1 MIFTILSSKYYYFV
15 YKKEQVE
22 SGKVLS
28 KSALNKLIKEVK
40 TSNGGPIVISYEI
53 KQDIADNLK
62 KFVPTEEADLKGD
75 VGDFGFIVI
84 GDRERQVQEV
94 LGKIRANFRLVD
106 FKSNQSKKLNL
117 GYGYSG
123 NGVQTMECSASLMTI
138 WILRLIMWTK
148 WDFSNN

>member
-1 MIFTILSSKYYYFV
+1 MLFVILYVFKNLFFFTF
-15 YKKEQVE
+15 KKEQVE

-28 KSALNKLIKEVK
+28 KSAMNKLVKEVK

-62 KFVPTEEADLKGD
+62 KFLPAEETDLKGD

-84 GDRERQVQEV
+84 GDKERQVQEV

-106 FKSNQSKKLNL
+106 FKSSPFKKKGQIIN
-117 GYGYSG
+117 YF
-123 NGVQTMECSASLMTI
+123 
-138 WILRLIMWTK
+138 K
-148 WDFSNN
+148 